1 MNIELRILSCGV
13 WIELNFTVRIKT
25 DTEPS
30 HRPLTENN
38 VTKYKPKNAM
48 STEKI
53 SCNEAE
59 TGRLSDCAGL
69 MPGPPRVRPGVL
81 YSGLLAGANLTA
93 ASTAL
98 VRARGVGTSD
108 RVDGF
113 TTAEDHE
120 CWHAEDVSRCVHKQ
134 QSKLSTWG
142 PLTLLRHIAD

>member
-1 MNIELRILSCGV
+1 MNIELRVLTCGV
-13 WIELNFTVRIKT
+13 WIKLDYPIRIKT
-25 DTEPS
+25 DTSPVC
-30 HRPLTENN
+30 PLTENN

-48 STEKI
+48 SAEKI

-98 VRARGVGTSD
+98 VRARGSAPRIVLMGLPPRKTMNVGML
-108 RVDGF
+108 
-113 TTAEDHE
+113 
-120 CWHAEDVSRCVHKQ
+120 K
-134 QSKLSTWG
+134 
-142 PLTLLRHIAD
+142 IMM